1 MPPVTVPA
9 ATCRLQ
15 FNAAFTCDAASAIVD
30 CVDTLGISHGCVS
43 SSFQAVP
50 GGTHGYD
57 VADPTQ
63 LNPEIGNHDTCDR
76 WVNTHRAHGM
86 RLIIDLVPGIDR
98 HPLKLEL
105 EHT

>member
-1 MPPVTVPA
+1 MSPATVPA
-9 ATCRLQ
+9 ATYRLQ
-15 FNAAFTCDAASAIVD
+15 FNAAFTFDAASAIVD
-30 CVDTLGISHGCVS
+30 YLDALGISHCYAS
-43 SSFQAVP
+43 NYFQAMP
-50 GGTHGYD
+50 GSTHGYD